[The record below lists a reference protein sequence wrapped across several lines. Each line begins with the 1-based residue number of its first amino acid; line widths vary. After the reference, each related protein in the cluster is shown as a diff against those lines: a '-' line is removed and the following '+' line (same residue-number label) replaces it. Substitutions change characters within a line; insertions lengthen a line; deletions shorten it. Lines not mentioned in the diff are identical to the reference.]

1 MTWLR
6 YLWEN
11 EDGFFGIGAG
21 PTSEEKSQY
30 RDLAGAAKF
39 ATGQGEGDIL
49 SADNFWKAILSGDP
63 SKISTVLGPLTSG
76 INKRAQQQKKTAAE
90 FGTRNGGTA
99 AAQQEAGDQ
108 VRSEYDTIISG
119 LTGQAASALGA
130 SGSSL
135 LAAGVS
141 AHEGAFSEANT
152 IQQQHAAQLNDI
164 FKSITS
170 IAAAFVPE
178 GGFGSLFKKAVPA
191 STGGGGGIGA
201 GGGID
206 F

>member
-1 MTWLR
+1 MRWLR

-11 EDGFFGIGAG
+11 EDGFFGIGQG
-21 PTSEEKSQY
+21 PTSEEKQQY
-30 RDLAGAAKF
+30 RSLAGAANF

-90 FGTRNGGTA
+90 FGTRSGGTA

-108 VRSEYDTIISG
+108 VRTEYDSIVSG

-164 FKSITS
+164 FKSISS
-170 IAAAFVPE
+170 IASAFVP
-178 GGFGSLFKKAVPA
+178 GGDFSSLFKKAPA
-191 STGGGGGIGA
+191 AVSGATDSTGGFGA
-201 GGGID
+201 A
-206 F
+206 